1 MPKIVSKSVVCT
13 DTEDQEIYGEK
24 PLYTY
29 YCLCGQMILILDC
42 VLEKL
47 PLRSRDRARV
57 IDKSKH
63 AHRISNIEF
72 DEAVYIRWNDGIE
85 QQYREK
91 CSRCNLPIYYRH
103 SEKDT
108 NVRFIFKDAL
118 VAESESSY
126 KTNIYKQMDKPKEVK
141 LVKHTT
147 NMGKFS
153 SVTVSTMDEDE
164 EDLEAREIADSYAA
178 NAKVIQ
184 KQLERKGMLGKRQSL
199 QTIDDIKAKK
209 NKGTLIDNKI

>member
-13 DTEDQEIYGEK
+13 DTEDQETYGEK

-47 PLRSRDRARV
+47 PLRRRNNSRV
-57 IDKSKH
+57 LDKSKH
-63 AHRISNIEF
+63 AHRISNVEA
-72 DEAVYIRWNDGIE
+72 DEAVYIRWTDGIE
-85 QQYREK
+85 LQFREK
-91 CSRCNLPIYYRH
+91 CSRCSLPIYYRH

-108 NVRFIFKDAL
+108 NVRFIFKGAL

-147 NMGKFS
+147 NQGKFS

-164 EDLEAREIADSYAA
+164 DALEAREIADSYAA

-184 KQLERKGMLGKRQSL
+184 KQLERKGMTGKRQSL
-199 QTIDDIKAKK
+199 QTVDDIKAKK
-209 NKGTLIDNKI
+209 SKGTLIDNK